1 VQYDIQDIV
10 VNEAL
15 GAAAEFVEVQ
25 LAASGVEFVR
35 RRCTSRLV
43 ARADPEKLQQI
54 LLNLLSNAAKFTP
67 RGGRVCLS
75 AEREGD
81 RVLIYVRDT
90 GPGIPADRLDAIF
103 DPFVQV
109 DQRLVR
115 EHKGVGLGLAI
126 SRNLARGVGGEL
138 TVSSQVGE
146 GTTFRLSLPAA
157 R

>member
-1 VQYDIQDIV
+1 
-10 VNEAL
+10 
-15 GAAAEFVEVQ
+15 
-25 LAASGVEFVR
+25 
-35 RRCTSRLV
+35 
-43 ARADPEKLQQI
+43 
-54 LLNLLSNAAKFTP
+54 
-67 RGGRVCLS
+67 
-75 AEREGD
+75 
-81 RVLIYVRDT
+81 VLIYVRDT

>member
-1 VQYDIQDIV
+1 M
-10 VNEAL
+10 
-15 GAAAEFVEVQ
+15 
-25 LAASGVEFVR
+25 
-35 RRCTSRLV
+35 
-43 ARADPEKLQQI
+43 
-54 LLNLLSNAAKFTP
+54 
-67 RGGRVCLS
+67 
-75 AEREGD
+75 
-81 RVLIYVRDT
+81 LICVRDT

-157 R
+157 H